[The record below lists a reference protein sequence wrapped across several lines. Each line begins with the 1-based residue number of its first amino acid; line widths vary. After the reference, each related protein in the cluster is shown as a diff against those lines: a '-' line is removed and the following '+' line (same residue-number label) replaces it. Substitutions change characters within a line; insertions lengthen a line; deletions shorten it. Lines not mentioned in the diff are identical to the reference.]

1 MKFTF
6 SSQNFL
12 ISLTLFFIEVV
23 IALFVR
29 DKFIRPYGGDV
40 LVVVLVYYFSKT
52 FIKTKPIYLTVFTLL
67 FAYFVEF
74 LQYLNFITFIGLQ
87 NNKLARVVI
96 GTSFSWGDM
105 VCYTVGFVLIL
116 LIDRKQIFN

>member
-1 MKFTF
+1 MQLTF
-6 SSQNFL
+6 LPKNLLYTALLFL
-12 ISLTLFFIEVV
+12 TEVF
-23 IALFVR
+23 IALYIN
-29 DKFIRPYGGDV
+29 DAFIRPYGGDI
-40 LVVVLVYYFSKT
+40 LVVLLVYYFLKT

-87 NNKLARVVI
+87 KNKLARVVI